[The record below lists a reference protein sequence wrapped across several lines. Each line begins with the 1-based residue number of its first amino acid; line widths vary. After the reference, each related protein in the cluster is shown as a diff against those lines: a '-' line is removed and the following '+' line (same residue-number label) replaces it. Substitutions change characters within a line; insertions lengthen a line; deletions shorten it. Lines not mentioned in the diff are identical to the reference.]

1 MTTTQQ
7 ILDGVYQRVVDTI
20 NQRREKAGKEKL
32 TNSETAE
39 IRQYLE
45 SRGVRCTKCFEATT
59 VYDKEYVED
68 NIQNNCSSPDIVDL
82 INRYVGLLLS

>member
-7 ILDGVYQRVVDTI
+7 ILDGVYHRVVDTI

-32 TNSETAE
+32 TNSEATE

-45 SRGVRCTKCFEATT
+45 SRGVNRVKCFEATT
-59 VYDKEYVED
+59 VYDEEYVSSS
-68 NIQNNCSSPDIVDL
+68 IQDNCSAPDIIDL